1 MAPSLTAKD
10 KKQANI
16 AAHYG
21 RKLLRFLSKKKGSL
35 SPLLIVMHDYPDPDA
50 IATAMALQYLAER
63 AHGVRSR
70 IVYKGI
76 IGRVENR
83 AMVSL
88 LKIPIH
94 KVRPSDIRSYEN
106 AALIDTQPE
115 FENNPYPRNKKVT
128 LVIDQHPYVKR
139 PFAELAI
146 IDTDCG
152 ATSVILTQA
161 LLLSGLEI
169 PKRIATALAYGILS
183 DTLNLYRAHRADII
197 QTYLDILP
205 LCDMRALIRIQ
216 NPPKSKKFF
225 ITLNRGLQDARA
237 FHGLI
242 VAHLGEV
249 EHPDL
254 VSEIADF
261 FLTYKGMERSLC
273 TGRYKGKLHVSL
285 RSNRLTDETP
295 EILRDIFDDR
305 KEAGGHDMVA
315 GGSFHV
321 RGNDKDGTRWQDAEA
336 MLVSRLLKRL
346 RLPSRADFYKP
357 F

>member
-1 MAPSLTAKD
+1 MVPPFAIHD
-10 KKQANI
+10 KKQMNI
-16 AAHYG
+16 AAHHG
-21 RKLLRFLSKKKGSL
+21 RKLLRFLTKKKKTI

-88 LKIPIH
+88 LKIPVH
-94 KVRPSDIRSYEN
+94 KFRPSDLRTYEN

-139 PFAELAI
+139 PLAELAI
-146 IDTDCG
+146 IDTECG

-225 ITLNRGLQDARA
+225 ITLNRGLQGARA
-237 FHGLI
+237 FRGLI
-242 VAHLGEV
+242 VSHLGTV

-261 FLTYKGMERSLC
+261 FLTYKGMERSIC

-285 RSNRLTDETP
+285 RSNRPTDDTP

-321 RGNDKDGTRWQDAEA
+321 RGANKDGARWHAAEA

-346 RLPSRADFYKP
+346 RLPSQADFYKP